1 LTIDTSAPLTY
12 SSSSGGGT
20 FNTYAGQNTF
30 AVIFNSNSYT
40 LTEPGIAIQDRL
52 PGQGQD
58 AVSFGMSRDTNYG
71 GYESFGLVFA
81 DPSAT
86 ALSDNH
92 IPSSLTAFPQG
103 TFRLP
108 TADAGCRPLPLPLQC
123 GARTGHLLLH
133 APRRQRNREAEAAG
147 RSTSTT
153 IFMRAAK
160 KRMHCTSNVI
170 ADGEDVVDIALDDR
184 EGQVAQVLGLRAVG
198 DRLRR
203 VDVHDGAAAERLLAV
218 VAGLRLH
225 AIQRAILG
233 DNARVA
239 RAEPLSRPPPP
250 RQTKK

>member
-1 LTIDTSAPLTY
+1 MRKLSVLLAGLLSAGLAHAGLVTYEFTASFAALTEENPASGYTDVNSTTIPGFPLAVGDTLHGSLTIDTSAPLTY

-103 TFRLP
+103 TFRYWY
-108 TADAGCRPLPLPLQC
+108 T
-123 GARTGHLLLH
+123 TGPAPHALELVGTGTITSLTLVSAVPEPATYMLMVSGLGLL
-133 APRRQRNREAEAAG
+133 AWRRQRNG
-147 RSTSTT
+147 KS
-153 IFMRAAK
+153 
-160 KRMHCTSNVI
+160 
-170 ADGEDVVDIALDDR
+170 
-184 EGQVAQVLGLRAVG
+184 
-198 DRLRR
+198 
-203 VDVHDGAAAERLLAV
+203 
-218 VAGLRLH
+218 
-225 AIQRAILG
+225 
-233 DNARVA
+233 AR
-239 RAEPLSRPPPP
+239 
-250 RQTKK
+250 